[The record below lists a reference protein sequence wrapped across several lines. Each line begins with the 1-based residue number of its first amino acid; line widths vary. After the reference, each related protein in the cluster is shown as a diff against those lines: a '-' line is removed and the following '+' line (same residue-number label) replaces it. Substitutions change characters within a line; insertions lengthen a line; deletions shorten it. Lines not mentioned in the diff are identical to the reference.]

1 MTLPGYETYAPPA
14 PPRRSGLAR
23 ASQVLGIAGLAGLV
37 LCLAGVIPAVVGLVL
52 GVVSL
57 ARRDPDRRRAVVGVV
72 CSALAL
78 VLGAGSLFWLLSKAA
93 QCGDEAR
100 YPDEP
105 SRRGCV
111 EREFPFA
118 KEKPRPAAQSAAQ
131 PAARTAAQSASA
143 RTASSASGEA
153 YTRKSSMRPPNPG
166 LVGSLPR

>member
-1 MTLPGYETYAPPA
+1 MTLPGYQTYAPPA

-37 LCLAGVIPAVVGLVL
+37 LCLAGMIPALIGLAL
-52 GVVSL
+52 GAVAL
-57 ARRDPDRRRAVVGVV
+57 ARRDPDRRPAVVGVV

-78 VLGAGSLFWLLSKAA
+78 LIGAGLLFWLLSKAA
-93 QCGDEAR
+93 RCGDEAR
-100 YPDEP
+100 YPDET

-118 KEKPRPAAQSAAQ
+118 AAHSESARQSE
-131 PAARTAAQSASA
+131 RA
-143 RTASSASGEA
+143 RTASSVSGEA

>member
-1 MTLPGYETYAPPA
+1 MLGIVGLV
-14 PPRRSGLAR
+14 GLALCFLG
-23 ASQVLGIAGLAGLV
+23 VL
-37 LCLAGVIPAVVGLVL
+37 PAVVGLVL
-52 GVVSL
+52 GTVALV
-57 ARRDPDRRRAVVGVV
+57 RRDADRRPAVVGVV

-78 VLGAGSLFWLLSKAA
+78 VIGAGSLLWLLSKAA
-93 QCGDEAR
+93 RCGDEAR

-118 KEKPRPAAQSAAQ
+118 KTDVHSDDVH
-131 PAARTAAQSASA
+131 SDSA
-143 RTASSASGEA
+143 RTASSLSGDA